1 MPKPI
6 LYLVHGETMWM
17 LSLRG
22 IPEDEDMKPGS
33 GSSSPTI
40 VPTPFARDVDVERV
54 LREV

>member
-1 MPKPI
+1 VPKPI